1 MKKFETYNTEN
12 EVLTRVRNLEANGF
26 GKKDLWILCLE
37 DIDKEKL
44 DGTPNDTVTAGE
56 KFWSFFTK
64 DEPQEELFRK
74 YGVNDED
81 VIRYG
86 EFIMQGGYVLMIEVD
101 DDYYLKEDALLL
113 GDDRL
118 ETETLEEDY
127 TEHDKEVLLD
137 EQDIPEED
145 YQPSLSDYTR
155 RNDDGTLKLHEERL
169 NVNKEKEETG
179 EVRLKKD
186 VVTET
191 QTVEVPVEKE
201 RVTVTRNTL
210 DEPVEEGFEF
220 TETDEEIKVPIHEE
234 KVTVDKDTVVTEEV
248 EIKKDNVTENIT
260 ISEDVRKEELQ
271 IDDSDVEEIK

>member
-12 EVLTRVRNLEANGF
+12 EVLTRVRNLESKGF

-86 EFIMQGGYVLMIEVD
+86 EFIMQGGYVLMIEAD
-101 DDYYLKEDALLL
+101 DDSYLKEETPLVEEE
-113 GDDRL
+113 RL
-118 ETETLEEDY
+118 EDNY

-137 EQDIPEED
+137 EQELPEED
-145 YQPSLSDYTR
+145 YQPVLSDYTR
-155 RNDDGTLKLHEERL
+155 RNDEDQTIKLHEERL
-169 NVNKEKEETG
+169 NIDKHEEKTG
-179 EVRLKKD
+179 EIKLEKD

-201 RVTVTRNTL
+201 RVTIERNTL

-220 TETDEEIKVPIHEE
+220 SETDEEIKIPIHEE

-248 EIKKDNVTENIT
+248 EVKKDNVTENVT
-260 ISEDVRKEELQ
+260 VSEDVKKEELL
-271 IDDSDVEEIK
+271 IDDSDAEEV